1 MTTKRKP
8 ADSKMRVKSSSKCE
22 SLKCE
27 DMEKALDQLHDYF
40 NRAMCN
46 FLLLGETAHAAYY
59 REGLEGTAIE
69 IGVKPTSLSQYA
81 FSTLK
86 TLIDGFGTAVDPV
99 VGTCNST
106 MFNLGT
112 IPVKMFILRRDSDVF
127 HNPDTVF
134 YDMNDYKIPNPFVKY
149 YKNRE
154 YFE

>member
-1 MTTKRKP
+1 
-8 ADSKMRVKSSSKCE
+8 MRVKSSSKCE